1 MDWEIAG
8 DSPLEPSV
16 QYTDIIKSIQW
27 YCIKRIYSLSTYTQ
41 IVCVCV
47 WGVPLRWCYLVSLD
61 LRGYAQMDIS
71 SNGQIRVEGNTQVH
85 LTLQWYLQNSYFLPN
100 VPN

>member
-8 DSPLEPSV
+8 DSPWEHSV

-41 IVCVCV
+41 IMC
-47 WGVPLRWCYLVSLD
+47 GDVPLRWCYLVSQD

-71 SNGQIRVEGNTQVH
+71 SSGQIRVEGNTLVH